1 MRDDEESDEKI
12 QLKVLEAQRKS
23 VKLPFIRKVSKDGVM
38 IPVNGEQ
45 LKLKQG
51 QIIICD
57 IVSLDFLS
65 KSLRVEALDRALSL
79 TRYNSMKP

>member
-1 MRDDEESDEKI
+1 MALRDDEESDKKI

-45 LKLKQG
+45 VKLQKG

-57 IVSLDFLS
+57 IVSFRFFS
-65 KSLRVEALDRALSL
+65 NSLRVEALDRALS
-79 TRYNSMKP
+79 

>member
-1 MRDDEESDEKI
+1 MRDDEESDNKI

-38 IPVNGEQ
+38 IPVDGKQ
-45 LKLKQG
+45 VKLKKG

-57 IVSLDFLS
+57 IVSLDFFS
-65 KSLRVEALDRALSL
+65 NSSRVEGLDRAQ
-79 TRYNSMKP
+79 